1 MAKETWE
8 LPITRIEA
16 IAEDVCA
23 APLAVIKRGSA
34 IPERIPMIPQTNS
47 KSMTA
52 NPPDDRIFTQLLQV
66 TVVAES
72 VPDLTTHTNAA
83 ESTV

>member
-23 APLAVIKRGSA
+23 APLAVIKRGRA
-34 IPERIPMIPQTNS
+34 IPDRIPMIPHTNS

-52 NPPDDRIFTQLLQV
+52 NPPVDRIFTPTPPKSPTLQN
-66 TVVAES
+66 
-72 VPDLTTHTNAA
+72 LCLI
-83 ESTV
+83 